1 MLALTDL
8 RVPRSVSS
16 HRHARHMLSMLQGAV
31 FVPDLACSRILL
43 HADLHGCSGAPGQRT
58 AAFPQSPSAQTAEQE
73 QE

>member
-1 MLALTDL
+1 
-8 RVPRSVSS
+8 
-16 HRHARHMLSMLQGAV
+16 MLSMLQGAV